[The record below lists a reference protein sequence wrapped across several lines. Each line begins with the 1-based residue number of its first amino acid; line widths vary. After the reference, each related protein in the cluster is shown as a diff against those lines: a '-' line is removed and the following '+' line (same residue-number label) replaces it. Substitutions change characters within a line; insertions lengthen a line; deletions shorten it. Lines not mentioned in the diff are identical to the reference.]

1 MFDSDTIAAI
11 STSLGNSGIHII
23 RISGNDAFLVINR
36 IFKKGKSMCE
46 FDAFVCESHTIHYGF
61 IVENDSIIDEVL
73 VSVFRGPNS
82 FTAENTIEINCHGG
96 SYVVQKILNIVINNG
111 ARLAA
116 PGEFSKRAFLNG
128 RIDLTQAE
136 AVMDI
141 INSKNDYSLKASV
154 KQIKGEVK
162 VVIQNLREQLLSIIA
177 LIEATLDDPEHYS
190 FDEEFYINTLN
201 IIDSIILKVESI
213 FNKSKNG
220 IILKEGIKTVIV
232 GKPNVGKSSIMNYLL
247 NDDKAIVT
255 DIPGTT
261 RDVIEYSVNTHNVTL
276 NLVDTAGIHDTNDVI
291 EKIGINRTKQ
301 FIDDADLIL
310 CVFDTSRVPEE
321 EDREIYN
328 LVKDKQHVCIYNKCD
343 KDNYSLN
350 YNSITNN
357 SVIVRFSAK
366 DRYGY
371 KELVDEINNMFYN
384 NSLNIE
390 NEIYITNI
398 RHMELLNNT
407 INSLNIL
414 KDGLYNQISEDMLT
428 IDMLDAYNYLGQ
440 IIGETI
446 EDDVVDKIFSDFCMG
461 K

>member
-23 RISGNDAFLVINR
+23 RISGNDAFSVINR
-36 IFKKGKSMCE
+36 IFKKGKSMCG
-46 FDAFVCESHTIHYGF
+46 FDASDCESHTIHYGF
-61 IVENDSIIDEVL
+61 IVEDDSIIDEVL
-73 VSVFRGPNS
+73 VSVFCGPNS

-141 INSKNDYSLKASV
+141 INSKNEYSLKASV

-162 VVIQNLREQLLSIIA
+162 VIIQNLREQLLSIIA

-190 FDEEFYINTLN
+190 FDNDFYNNTLHV
-201 IIDSIILKVESI
+201 IDSVISKVECI

-247 NDDKAIVT
+247 NDEKAIVT

-261 RDVIEYSVNTHNVTL
+261 RDVIEYSVNINNITL
-276 NLVDTAGIHDTNDVI
+276 NLVDTAGIHDTNDII
-291 EKIGINRTKQ
+291 EQIGIDRTKQ
-301 FIDDADLIL
+301 FIHDANLVL
-310 CVFDTSRVPEE
+310 CVFDSSCVPDE
-321 EDREIYN
+321 EDIDIYN
-328 LVKDKQHVCIYNKCD
+328 LVKDNNHICIYNKCD
-343 KDNYSLN
+343 KDKYSSNYSGIIC
-350 YNSITNN
+350 NS
-357 SVIVRFSAK
+357 SVVRFSAK

-371 KELVDEINNMFYN
+371 SELADAINNMFYD
-384 NSLNIE
+384 NSLDIE

-407 INSLNIL
+407 INSLNIV

-428 IDMLDAYNYLGQ
+428 IDMLDAYNFLGE